1 MAARFPIAIVGPG
14 ALGLYFSRNLS
25 TVIPTAVI
33 ARSAARARSLRA
45 GVRVGAKTYRPQAFG
60 PRDLP
65 RADWVIILVKAY
77 ETAAAVRVAARMRP
91 TAIVSLQNGLIDAV
105 PQGVT
110 TAAAFREGR
119 RIVPIAP
126 GETLLP
132 EGFEALARELR
143 RAGLPA
149 RISRRIDAARYRK
162 LLANVCIN
170 PLTALFGV
178 RNGALRERPYS
189 LFAEELAREAA
200 AVLSAEAL
208 RISPRQA
215 IRRVMAVAAATAGN
229 RSSMLQDVLAGRR
242 TEIDQLNGELLRIA
256 RRHGIFV
263 PLHEAV
269 CRMIHVMR

>member
-14 ALGLYFSRNLS
+14 ALGLYFSHNLS
-25 TVIPTAVI
+25 TVIPTALI
-33 ARSAARARSLRA
+33 ARSAVRARSLRA
-45 GVRVGAKTYRPQAFG
+45 GVRVGVKTYRPQVFG

-65 RADWVIILVKAY
+65 QADWVIILVKAY
-77 ETAAAVRVAARMRP
+77 ETAAAVRVATRMRP
-91 TAIVSLQNGLIDAV
+91 TAIVSLQNGLIEGI

-119 RIVPIAP
+119 RIVPMAP

-132 EGFEALARELR
+132 KGFETLARELR

-149 RISRRIDAARYRK
+149 RTSRRIDAARYRK

-200 AVLSAEAL
+200 AVLSAEGL
-208 RISPRQA
+208 RISPHQA
-215 IRRVMAVAAATAGN
+215 MRRVMAVAAATAGN

-242 TEIDQLNGELLRIA
+242 TEIDQLNGALLRIA
-256 RRHGIFV
+256 RRHGIFA

-269 CRMIHVMR
+269 CRMIRVMR